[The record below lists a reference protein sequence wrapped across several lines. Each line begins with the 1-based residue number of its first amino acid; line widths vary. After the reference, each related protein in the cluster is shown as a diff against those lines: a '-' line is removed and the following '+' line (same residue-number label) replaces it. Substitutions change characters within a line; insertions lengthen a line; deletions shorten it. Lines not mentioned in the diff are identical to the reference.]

1 MGYAR
6 NDYCADRA
14 LPIEPKMGDMM
25 PLMVVLLYLT
35 ITDADT
41 GNLLYSLT
49 RQMPEFSV
57 SGDRIEECRIEG
69 VEKAKAL
76 AARYRLKYPNAVAN
90 VDCQWERE
98 TAPA

>member
-1 MGYAR
+1 
-6 NDYCADRA
+6 
-14 LPIEPKMGDMM
+14 M

-57 SGDRIEECRIEG
+57 SGDRIEECREQGI
-69 VEKAKAL
+69 EKAMVL
-76 AARYRLKYPNAVAN
+76 VPRYRLKYPNAFAN
-90 VDCQWERE
+90 VNCQWERE